1 MRGCSLGFGVGGLLV
16 FQVVLQPHHI
26 LDSPAGLRLVVKY
39 LYMYKCGYVS
49 AISYVCIHG

>member
-1 MRGCSLGFGVGGLLV
+1 MRGCSLGFGVGGLLL